1 MINGGSR
8 FKLGLLVL
16 VLGLNLRWPLLAGQ
30 PPEFPAGPTGKGN
43 LIFKLENDVWLDQ
56 DDGYTN
62 GLFLGWVSPPLEEK
76 SKSSWLRFLYRLN
89 TRLLGSESRIE
100 SPDNGRGQEASG
112 QRWAAMSIAQGMFTP
127 ADLTREDIISDDRP
141 YAGLLLAS
149 LTFVRNSGRTQTS
162 WGGGLGV
169 VGPLSL
175 AEATQKWLH
184 RTYGWTEPRGWPNQ
198 LKNEPVV
205 DIWVSRFWTVLG
217 SEEQEKGW
225 YPALKAGLGGQL
237 GNLMTGLEA
246 MLDFRFGLNVQPGQE
261 VLLPAPLFNSI
272 PLTGVKRTSIYAFC
286 QVTGR
291 ALARNLL
298 IEGNTFVSSH
308 GQSLR
313 HFYGQLTSGLTY
325 ESQQAALSFYAAIRT
340 KEFKGQKYFDPYFG
354 LSLSLA
360 L

>member
-1 MINGGSR
+1 MIKGSSHLR
-8 FKLGLLVL
+8 LVL
-16 VLGLNLRWPLLAGQ
+16 SVLSLGLNLNWPLLAGQ

-89 TRLLGSESRIE
+89 TRLLGNDARME
-100 SPDNGRGQEASG
+100 SPENCLDPETSG
-112 QRWAAMSIAQGMFTP
+112 QRWAALSIAQGMFTP
-127 ADLTREDIISDDRP
+127 ADLTREEIISDDRP

-184 RTYGWTEPRGWPNQ
+184 RTYGWTEPRGWTNQ

-205 DIWVSRFWTVLG
+205 DIWLSRFWTIWSLDKK
-217 SEEQEKGW
+217 EAGW
-225 YPALKAGLGGQL
+225 NSVFKAGLGGQL

-246 MLDFRFGLNVQPGQE
+246 TLDFRFGLNVQPGQE
-261 VLLPAPLFNSI
+261 VWLPTPLCNQIS
-272 PLTGVKRTSIYAFC
+272 LTGVKRTSIYAFC
-286 QVTGR
+286 RVTGR

-313 HFYGQLTSGLTY
+313 HFYGQLTSGLAY
-325 ESQQAALSFYAAIRT
+325 ESQQAVLSFYAAIRT
-340 KEFKGQKYFDPYFG
+340 KEFKGQKYFDPYCG
-354 LSLSLA
+354 LSFSLA